1 MDGQV
6 VIPHR
11 LRLSKNQRNRGGM
24 IVRFLKVI
32 LVGWLVAIVSA
43 SICTAEAPASKTKLD
58 VKEFKLKNGMQ
69 FLVVERPTTPQI
81 ASRIAIRAGSALEET
96 GKTGIAHLLEHM
108 MFKGTKN
115 FGTLDFKKDQELQE
129 QIETAFQVVLAEEG
143 KRHPNQA
150 LIASKLKEMERLRL
164 DVQKI
169 YVPQAF
175 SSQLGTNGAVG
186 VNAFTTK
193 DQTQYVMSVPSDML
207 EQWFSIVSE
216 QLFEPS
222 WREFYVEK
230 EVVQR
235 EWAFRYINN
244 PNGAAWLDLN
254 ATAYMA
260 HPYRNP
266 VIGWKTDMEKYN
278 TTDAIEFH
286 KRYYNP
292 TNAVCVLVGDVTL
305 KQAKKLAAI
314 YFERYPSGNRA
325 PEEVTREPRQRGPR
339 QSIRFLKGARTPL
352 VRVGFHTARMG
363 TKDFYALDAMT
374 MILSQGRSARMI
386 QNIVTKGLAVG
397 AWAYNP
403 DNRYSGMLIL
413 GGSPNEPEELKAKA
427 LSDKEKRQ
435 AYLKACEEVEK
446 ILLGEVER
454 LKIDLVSSRELQRI
468 KKLNQR
474 DFLDRMRSNEQLA
487 GTLVTLEVQVGWRYL
502 MTYLDKIAQV
512 TPEEI
517 RRAANKY
524 VRTNNK
530 NSVFIIPGG
539 KPERPPE
546 AYNEA
551 RSASGAAAAK
561 MFKPKSFV
569 NHSIYATPLGWQHPL
584 SFERKPEKIE
594 YPEAG
599 TAQVEGATVFYLPD
613 RELPLIDVTLLVKA
627 GAVDV
632 KDAKIGLTHLLSGS
646 LIRGGTEKYS
656 PAELALALDEN
667 AIQLSISVR
676 EEEAVVSLSV
686 MKDDWG
692 KGLALLEEV
701 LMRPRFDPRVFDVVK
716 QQALIGLRRQ
726 GGDAQTVSSREAKI
740 WHFRGHPYGRDPLQG
755 LNTIPT
761 ITPDDLK
768 GFIESYFVPSN
779 MVVAISGDIEKSRA
793 IKGLRRLFKA
803 FPKTRAPMRDLDDPP
818 KTPPVLALIHKPGQV
833 QSQVALLLSSVKRT
847 HPDYWKVSLLMNVF
861 GGKDSL
867 LYTRLRDDLGLVY
880 AAWFYQTYRWKA
892 GMLVGYIG
900 CRSDRT
906 GEAVLESV
914 EIMNGLRDKVPHKD
928 LELKRLDA
936 LNSFVFN
943 VDTPAELVEVYGRYY
958 MRKEPLDTLERI
970 QDAYLGVTGGE
981 LRALAGKLLEPKKLQ
996 VFVVADKT
1004 TSVRKKDGTQ
1014 ITLEED
1020 LKDLAK
1026 RIGIPYT
1033 EIELR

>member
-1 MDGQV
+1 
-6 VIPHR
+6 
-11 LRLSKNQRNRGGM
+11 
-24 IVRFLKVI
+24 VRFFRAI
-32 LVGWLVAIVSA
+32 LFGWVVLVVSVG
-43 SICTAEAPASKTKLD
+43 ICAADDPASRIRLN

-69 FLVVERPTTPQI
+69 FLIVERPTTPQV
-81 ASRIAIRAGSALEET
+81 ACRVAIRAGSALEET

-115 FGTLDFKKDQELQE
+115 FGTTDFKKDQELQDK
-129 QIETAFQVVLAEEG
+129 IEAAYQVILAEEE
-143 KRHPNQA
+143 KRHPNPA
-150 LIASKLKEMERLRL
+150 LIESKRMEMERLRL
-164 DVQKI
+164 EVQKI
-169 YVPQAF
+169 FVPQAF
-175 SSQLGTNGAVG
+175 SSQLGRNGAVG
-186 VNAFTTK
+186 VNAFTSK

-235 EWAFRYINN
+235 EWAFRHINN

-266 VIGWKTDMEKYN
+266 VIGWKPDMEKYN
-278 TTDAIEFH
+278 TTDAIAFH

-292 TNAVCVLVGDVTL
+292 TNTVCVLVGDVTL
-305 KQAKKLAAI
+305 EQARDLAET
-314 YFERYPSGNRA
+314 YFERYPAGKRA
-325 PEEVTREPRQRGPR
+325 PEEVTREPLQKGPR
-339 QSIRFLKGARTPL
+339 QSVRFLKGARTPL
-352 VRVGFHTARMG
+352 VRIGFHTARMG

-386 QNIVTKGLAVG
+386 QNIVNKGLAVE

-403 DNRYSGMLIL
+403 DNRYGGMLIL
-413 GGSPNEPEELKAKA
+413 GGSPNEPEELKEKA
-427 LSDKEKRQ
+427 LSDEEKQQ
-435 AYLKACEEVEK
+435 AYLKACKEVER

-454 LKIDLVSSRELQRI
+454 LKTELVSLRELQRI

-474 DFLDRMRSNEQLA
+474 DFLDRLRSNEQLA
-487 GTLVTLEVQVGWRYL
+487 GTLVTLEVQMGWRYL
-502 MTYLDKIAQV
+502 QTYLDKVAEV

-517 RRAANKY
+517 QRVANKF
-524 VRTNNK
+524 VRTSKK
-530 NSVFIIPGG
+530 NSVYIIPGG

-546 AYNEA
+546 AYTEDRA
-551 RSASGAAAAK
+551 VSGAAAAK
-561 MFKPKSFV
+561 MFRPKTFV
-569 NHSIYATPLGWQHPL
+569 NHSIYPTPRGWEHPL
-584 SFERKPEKIE
+584 SFKRHPEKIE
-594 YPEAG
+594 YPKAETAEA
-599 TAQVEGATVFYLPD
+599 EGATIFYLPD
-613 RELPLIDVTLLVKA
+613 RELPLIDLTLLVKA

-632 KDAKIGLTHLLSGS
+632 RDAKTGLPYVLSGS

-667 AIQLSISVR
+667 AIQLSVSVHA
-676 EEEAVVSLSV
+676 EEAVVSLSV
-686 MKDDWG
+686 MKDDWE

-701 LMRPRFDPRVFDVVK
+701 LMRPRFDPRVVDVVK
-716 QQALIGLRRQ
+716 RQALIGLRRQ
-726 GGDAQTVSSREAKI
+726 GGDAQRVSSREAKI
-740 WHFRGHPYGRDPLQG
+740 WHFKGHPYGRDPLKG
-755 LNTIPT
+755 LKTIPN
-761 ITPDDLK
+761 ITTDDLK
-768 GFIESYFVPSN
+768 GFIKAYFVPSN
-779 MVVAISGDIEKSRA
+779 MVVAISGDIDKDRA
-793 IKGLRRLFKA
+793 VGGLKRLFQA
-803 FPKTRAPMRDLDDPP
+803 FPEKRAPVRELDDPP
-818 KTPPVLALIHKPGQV
+818 ETPPILALVHKPGQV
-833 QSQVALLLSSVKRT
+833 QSQVALILSSVRRT
-847 HPDYWKVSLLMNVF
+847 HPDYWKASLLMNVF

-867 LYTRLRDDLGLVY
+867 LYTRLRDDLGVVY

-900 CRSDRT
+900 CKSDRT
-906 GEAVLESV
+906 GQAVQETV
-914 EIMNGLRDKVPHKD
+914 EIMKRLRDQVPQKD

-970 QDAYLGVTGGE
+970 QDAYMGASGEE
-981 LRALAGKLLEPKKLQ
+981 LRAVAEKLLRPQKLQ

-1004 TSVRKKDGTQ
+1004 TRLRKQDGTQ
-1014 ITLEED
+1014 ITLEQD

-1026 RIGIPYT
+1026 KLGVPYT

>member
-1 MDGQV
+1 M
-6 VIPHR
+6 
-11 LRLSKNQRNRGGM
+11 
-24 IVRFLKVI
+24 RFLKAI
-32 LVGWLVAIVSA
+32 LVGWLVVVVSVG
-43 SICTAEAPASKTKLD
+43 ICTAENPASKTRLD

-69 FLVVERPTTPQI
+69 FLIVERPSTPQV

-115 FGTLDFKKDQELQE
+115 FGTLDFKKDQALQE
-129 QIETAFQVVLAEEG
+129 RIEAAYQVILAEEV

-150 LIASKLKEMERLRL
+150 LIESKREEMERLRL
-164 DVQKI
+164 EVQKI

-175 SSQLGTNGAVG
+175 SLQLGRNGAVG
-186 VNAFTTK
+186 VNAFTSK

-244 PNGAAWLDLN
+244 PNGAAWLDLD

-278 TTDAIEFH
+278 TTDAIQFH

-292 TNAVCVLVGDVTL
+292 SNAVCVLVGDVRL
-305 KQAKKLAAI
+305 EQAKKLAEI
-314 YFERYPSGNRA
+314 YFDRYPAGNRA
-325 PEEVTREPRQRGPR
+325 PEEVTKEPEQRGPR

-352 VRVGFHTARMG
+352 VRVGFHAARMG

-374 MILSQGRSARMI
+374 MILTQGRSARMI
-386 QNIVTKGLAVG
+386 QNIVTKGLAVE

-403 DNRYSGMLIL
+403 DNRYGGMLIL
-413 GGSPNEPEELKAKA
+413 GGSPNEPEELKGKA
-427 LSDKEKRQ
+427 LSEEEKRQ
-435 AYLKACEEVEK
+435 AYLKACEEVER
-446 ILLGEVER
+446 ILLAEVER
-454 LKIDLVSSRELQRI
+454 LKIESVSNRELQRI

-487 GTLVTLEVQVGWRYL
+487 GTLVTLEVQVGWHYL
-502 MTYLDKIAQV
+502 MTYLDKMAEV
-512 TPEEI
+512 TAEEI
-517 RRAANKY
+517 RRVANKY
-524 VRTNNK
+524 VRTNNRS
-530 NSVFIIPGG
+530 SVFIIPGG
-539 KPERPPE
+539 EPERPPE
-546 AYNEA
+546 AYNES
-551 RSASGAAAAK
+551 RSVSGAAAAK
-561 MFKPKSFV
+561 MSKPKSFV
-569 NHSIYATPLGWQHPL
+569 NHSVYPTPIGWRHSL

-594 YPEAG
+594 YPKAE
-599 TAQVEGATVFYLPD
+599 TAQVEGAPVFYLQD
-613 RELPLIDVTLLVKA
+613 RELPLIDLILLVKA
-627 GAVDV
+627 GGVDIR
-632 KDAKIGLTHLLSGS
+632 DAKIGLPQVLSGS

-656 PAELALALDEN
+656 PAELALELDEN
-667 AIQLSISVR
+667 AIQLSISVH
-676 EEEAVVSLSV
+676 EEEATVSLSV
-686 MKDDWG
+686 MKDDWE

-701 LMRPRFDPRVFDVVK
+701 LVRPGFDPGVVEVVK

-726 GGDAQTVSSREAKI
+726 GGDARTVSSREAKI
-740 WHFRGHPYGRDPLQG
+740 WHFRGHPYGKDPLQG

-768 GFIESYFVPSN
+768 GFLKAYFVPSN

-793 IKGLRRLFKA
+793 VEGLKTLFKA
-803 FPKTRAPMRDLDDPP
+803 FPITMAPVRDLDEPS

-861 GGKDSL
+861 GGQDSL
-867 LYTRLRDDLGLVY
+867 LYTRLRDDLGFVY
-880 AAWFYQTYRWKA
+880 AAWFFQTYRWRA

-900 CRSDRT
+900 CRSDMT
-906 GEAVLESV
+906 GRAVLETV
-914 EIMNGLRDKVPHKD
+914 EIMNGLRDEVPHKD
-928 LELKRLDA
+928 LEMKRLDA

-943 VDTPAELVEVYGRYY
+943 VDTPAELVEVYGHYY

-970 QDAYLGVTGGE
+970 QDAYLSATRDE
-981 LRALAGKLLEPKKLQ
+981 LRALAEKLFEPKKLQ

-1004 TSVRKKDGTQ
+1004 TSVRKEDGTQ